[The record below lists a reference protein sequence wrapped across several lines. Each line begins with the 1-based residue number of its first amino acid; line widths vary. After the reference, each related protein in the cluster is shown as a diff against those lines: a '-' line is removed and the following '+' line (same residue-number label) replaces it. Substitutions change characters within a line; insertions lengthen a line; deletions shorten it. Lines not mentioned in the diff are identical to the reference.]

1 MKDNPGG
8 RIQAITVTRIIGIIW
23 LVEAAVAAGYNTAIV
38 EKMSR
43 VVKLDVTLLHSSEGI
58 RYRKKNIITTILVVV
73 NERP

>member
-23 LVEAAVAAGYNTAIV
+23 LVEAAVAAGYKTAIV

-43 VVKLDVTLLHSSEGI
+43 VAKLDVTLLHSFEGI
-58 RYRKKNIITTILVVV
+58 R
-73 NERP
+73 